1 MRLGSKGSVLAPT
14 LYTLWAADLILELR
28 RVPHTTTYMYADD
41 TATLSGGSSIALAKE
56 RAQKSAD
63 IIAAWADRWKMR
75 VAGEKTQAIVLSQW
89 ARDAGELTVKVAGVS
104 VKAGSQLRLLGVTFD
119 RLLHFGPHCTD
130 LRRRV
135 RPRTAQLKKL
145 TGRSW
150 GLGEQQLRTV
160 ANGYV
165 RGALEYAAAAWLP
178 AASPSH
184 VELIDR
190 ELRAAARAVTGCTAS
205 TPVHALMSEAG
216 MTDAWS
222 RRQALAARMVGL
234 AASLPEGDP
243 LRSVGEA
250 VVPRRLKTTGWREV
264 GAAALAAADARDIPV
279 EARLHHTLPPWAD
292 NSTVHFHLD
301 LGPRARR
308 AAPEDVRRAA
318 AEERIRELPE
328 EAVWIWSDGSAED
341 GVANGGGGALIRTLT
356 EDDWELRVPAGR
368 LCSSTRAE
376 LAALLAA
383 LEAVAELPR
392 SAGLPVVA
400 CLDSRAALLTLAAG
414 ASAQTTTLGASVWTQ
429 LLRLQA
435 SNSSIHLQWVS
446 AHCGL
451 PGNERADA
459 LAKEAAGM
467 SQRTTSVDARTL
479 TRAAARAAGREWR
492 ASRPAGWYRDVM
504 ADRAPDPVRA
514 ATREE
519 AIDVH
524 QLRSGHWGRSEQYLH
539 RIGRRPTP
547 ECAQCNDITCPAG
560 RCLVCGE
567 AADTPA
573 HVLLECPCLFG
584 PRLQALGNITGT
596 ARDVQRDDV
605 VAALAAGYAAHKS
618 RVAPSPPRR

>member
-1 MRLGSKGSVLAPT
+1 MMPLEKEADGSHGEVL
-14 LYTLWAADLILELR
+14 
-28 RVPHTTTYMYADD
+28 
-41 TATLSGGSSIALAKE
+41 
-56 RAQKSAD
+56 
-63 IIAAWADRWKMR
+63 
-75 VAGEKTQAIVLSQW
+75 
-89 ARDAGELTVKVAGVS
+89 
-104 VKAGSQLRLLGVTFD
+104 VT
-119 RLLHFGPHCTD
+119 
-130 LRRRV
+130 V

-301 LGPRARR
+301 LGPRAR
-308 AAPEDVRRAA
+308 P
-318 AEERIRELPE
+318 
-328 EAVWIWSDGSAED
+328 
-341 GVANGGGGALIRTLT
+341 
-356 EDDWELRVPAGR
+356 
-368 LCSSTRAE
+368 
-376 LAALLAA
+376 
-383 LEAVAELPR
+383 
-392 SAGLPVVA
+392 
-400 CLDSRAALLTLAAG
+400 
-414 ASAQTTTLGASVWTQ
+414 
-429 LLRLQA
+429 
-435 SNSSIHLQWVS
+435 
-446 AHCGL
+446 
-451 PGNERADA
+451 
-459 LAKEAAGM
+459 
-467 SQRTTSVDARTL
+467 
-479 TRAAARAAGREWR
+479 
-492 ASRPAGWYRDVM
+492 
-504 ADRAPDPVRA
+504 
-514 ATREE
+514 
-519 AIDVH
+519 
-524 QLRSGHWGRSEQYLH
+524 
-539 RIGRRPTP
+539 
-547 ECAQCNDITCPAG
+547 
-560 RCLVCGE
+560 
-567 AADTPA
+567 
-573 HVLLECPCLFG
+573 
-584 PRLQALGNITGT
+584 LGNITGT